1 MQKFSF
7 DDHFQKNYVAFLLRD
22 PVFFGR
28 VHSDV
33 TADLFTSTQAQKVV
47 RIILGFAEEHHA
59 PPGELIYTELEN
71 LQKHAVM
78 SEQDLAP
85 LKRYIKEL
93 LSLDLHNQ
101 SFLLQE
107 HDKFMGYQR
116 LVEVFP
122 KFSNAMKDGDYEQAN
137 TLLTNLVTRTSKYSD
152 LGNFFSDDPSE
163 RIERR
168 GREDGERFLL
178 GIPELDATIQGLK
191 RRQIG
196 VWLSQRSSAG
206 KSAALIHLTKWFV
219 MQGKQ
224 VLCVTMEDTKEDF
237 EDKLDMCVSGVHT
250 EGLRDGEVIRA
261 AMRRWFR
268 REGRVHIAEFPPS
281 KISELRAYAAYL
293 KQVHNW
299 IPDAVILDYAGLCK
313 PEISG
318 SNSYDTGDQVYS
330 ALSTWAKEEDCI
342 IWTAS
347 QSGRGAMEAVHADQQ
362 HTAGSIAVIYHS
374 HLVISINRTS
384 QEQSDG
390 LTNLHVVKNKNG
402 QARFDKVIHSDFDRM
417 HFRTSPKMDD

>member
-1 MQKFSF
+1 MQPFQF
-7 DDHFQKNYVAFLLRD
+7 DEFFQKNYVAFLLRD
-22 PVFFGR
+22 PIFFGR
-28 VHSDV
+28 VRADV
-33 TADLFTSTQAQKVV
+33 TAELFTSTQAQKVARLV
-47 RIILGFAEEHHA
+47 LGFAEEHHC

-78 SEQDLAP
+78 SAEDLAP
-85 LKRYIKEL
+85 LKRYIREL
-93 LSLDLHNQ
+93 LSLDLHNR

-116 LVEVFP
+116 LIEAFP
-122 KFSNAMKDGDYEQAN
+122 KFSSAMKDGDYDEAN
-137 TLLTNLVTRTSKYSD
+137 TLLTNLVTRTSKFSD
-152 LGNFFSDDPSE
+152 VGDFFSSDPSA

-168 GREDGERFLL
+168 GQEEGERFLL

-206 KSAALIHLTKWFV
+206 KSAALIHLAKWFV

-224 VLCVTMEDTKEDF
+224 VLCITMEDTKEDF

-250 EGLRDGEVIRA
+250 EDLQDGDKIRS
-261 AMRRWFR
+261 AMQRWFR
-268 REGRVHIAEFPPS
+268 RNGRVHIAEFPPS
-281 KISELRAYAAYL
+281 KVSELRAYAAYL

-299 IPDAVILDYAGLCK
+299 IPDVVLVDYADLCESEGGNTK
-313 PEISG
+313 SFE
-318 SNSYDTGDQVYS
+318 TGDQVYKS
-330 ALSTWAKEEDCI
+330 LGKWAKEEDCL

-347 QSGRGAMEAVHADQQ
+347 QSGRAAMEAIVADQQ
-362 HTAGSIAVIYHS
+362 HAAGSIAKMYHA

-384 QEQSDG
+384 QEQAEG

-402 QARFDKVIHSDFDRM
+402 QARFTKTIHSDFDRM
-417 HFRTSPKMDD
+417 HFRTSPKVED